1 MLLYAWFLLAR
12 PRYLDTLPNFMC
24 SWFVKFPHQNG
35 DSHAATTR
43 MTQYPGPGP
52 SPSLGG
58 HSVIHDP
65 CGHRL
70 SRYKRP
76 PECARKAAKTR
87 DPSCDDQSKR
97 GVCWTTNGDST
108 NNQINQGSKPI
119 PTEDDATQERASS
132 GCWVAHTIE
141 LTCGTIYNKMVRFQ
155 RYLKRIRDYWP
166 KLRIFWNRNCA
177 RHRID
182 KNWRSPTILRDP
194 YYHITRG
201 LSSSRNIVSFPKFP
215 VTTGYRKSHPH

>member
-1 MLLYAWFLLAR
+1 MLIWWLIKFNYPDSWSFKFQSLGSDHHASVCLVFTAR

-24 SWFVKFPHQNG
+24 SWFVKFSHQNG

-97 GVCWTTNGDST
+97 GYVEQPMGIQPTTRST
-108 NNQINQGSKPI
+108 RVLNQF
-119 PTEDDATQERASS
+119 R
-132 GCWVAHTIE
+132 
-141 LTCGTIYNKMVRFQ
+141 
-155 RYLKRIRDYWP
+155 
-166 KLRIFWNRNCA
+166 LRMMLHKKGPA
-177 RHRID
+177 
-182 KNWRSPTILRDP
+182 P
-194 YYHITRG
+194 G
-201 LSSSRNIVSFPKFP
+201 A
-215 VTTGYRKSHPH
+215 G